1 MGIATVI
8 RKVIF
13 WVNCWKCFQNLFSK
27 YSFNCG
33 KVYTMKFIILTII
46 SVHVCGTKYIYI
58 AVQPLYHYH
67 DPSPELF
74 HFPQMELC
82 PHETLTP
89 PFSWLRVGKFCL
101 SSKGTS
107 SLFHWSF
114 LLFLVSRHLFPSW
127 SLWFPSSY

>member
-1 MGIATVI
+1 
-8 RKVIF
+8 
-13 WVNCWKCFQNLFSK
+13 
-27 YSFNCG
+27 
-33 KVYTMKFIILTII
+33 MKFIILTII

-89 PFSWLRVGKFCL
+89 CSP
-101 SSKGTS
+101 
-107 SLFHWSF
+107 
-114 LLFLVSRHLFPSW
+114 FPSPLSPW
-127 SLWFPSSY
+127 QPPWRICPYEVDYFKKII